1 MKRWR
6 WLGLLALWSAVG
18 LAQSAQFGPY
28 RWNASASG
36 VPSQFPVPYPASV
49 DTLGITV
56 SGIQTAASWTIALQ
70 VGPTASG
77 PWTTCSTVTLAANAT
92 VTQTCQPQG
101 SAYLQ
106 VTVTAG
112 SGGGYVTGTVFGQN
126 SKIGS
131 LGAGLPTATAA
142 GQAPVSTGAGTTYTA
157 QGVLPLTGG
166 TLSGN
171 LTVQQSYAALESY
184 DTGGTLSS
192 LILWGNQGE
201 DDWHVDSS
209 NCGQQLNL
217 RDYNVDSSYVLSL
230 HGSGLS
236 PCASPNA
243 GSWAAVANLYASQT
257 VQSASFSTV
266 SNCSS
271 AASPAA
277 CGSAAS
283 GTVAVPAAAT
293 ALVVDDAA
301 VTANS
306 EILVSFDASLGT
318 KLGVTCNTTFT
329 APYIAARTAGASFT
343 IGVVTAP
350 STNPACLSYSIRN

>member
-70 VGPTASG
+70 VGPTSSG

-171 LTVQQSYAALESY
+171 LAAIGTIAYYGGLQLNVNRGFNDASIQALNQY
-184 DTGGTLSS
+184 TGGFNDALIVSPSFDSNGPLTSFPYIGISTGLNNTNLAQNGMICEAPGTNSVLCSGGSANSSFNAPFTLTLYGASTLATGQVLPNVLYS
-192 LILWGNQGE
+192 AAGTPLPTCAAGIQGE
-201 DDWHVDSS
+201 MATVKDATSPTYM
-209 NCGQQLNL
+209 GA
-217 RDYNVDSSYVLSL
+217 YT
-230 HGSGLS
+230 SGG
-236 PCASPNA
+236 AIT
-243 GSWAAVANLYASQT
+243 AAVICSYNGTAYAWLT
-257 VQSASFSTV
+257 H
-266 SNCSS
+266 
-271 AASPAA
+271 
-277 CGSAAS
+277 
-283 GTVAVPAAAT
+283 
-293 ALVVDDAA
+293 
-301 VTANS
+301 
-306 EILVSFDASLGT
+306 
-318 KLGVTCNTTFT
+318 
-329 APYIAARTAGASFT
+329 
-343 IGVVTAP
+343 
-350 STNPACLSYSIRN
+350 